1 MGLAKYFI
9 FNKKCYIQWD
19 ILSKKTE
26 YRRVTKIDWN
36 LPDRFCEDI
45 DDITCLNPHQ
55 PAPANS
61 LEPWQL
67 FFFKKDEFLVYKPA
81 SDTVEGGDGK
91 DGGIQKISEG
101 FPGLGG
107 PGAEGFDRDIDAAV
121 HFYNNSNTYVY
132 FFKGDS
138 YVIYDHLHKKVHTA
152 ATKIATLCP
161 KLTALGFDKDLDAVV
176 LWSTTVNAYDDLALF
191 KGGKYLY
198 LKRSSMTKMTLSHGP
213 AELVTD
219 WDGVEQVRAIVQV
232 GQEAHHNDSGKNT
245 GGYTGDKKHGPG
257 QGDCDCHDDPKPGPT
272 PTPTPPPPPPPAPT
286 PTPVPTPTPPPPAPA
301 PSPTPPPPAPA
312 PTPTPPAPAPAPSP
326 SPHDCDCN
334 GRCGDNDS
342 GKQCFQLPANT
353 QFGVTAFANT
363 TAHNQTVKLF
373 VDDKLV
379 DTFSGKGVKNTPM
392 LNASKSNA
400 GTYNSG
406 SGKVCIQV
414 DGDNKP
420 CKLRYVD
427 DILDRRPGVIMI
439 GAESGTDNDYND
451 SIVFLNWS
459 LQ

>member
-19 ILSKKTE
+19 IPSRKTE
-26 YRRVTKIDWN
+26 YRRVIKVDWN
-36 LPDRFCEDI
+36 LPDKFCEDI
-45 DDITCLNPHQ
+45 DDVFALNAHH
-55 PAPANS
+55 PAAANT
-61 LEPWQL
+61 LDPWQL
-67 FFFKKDEFLVYKPA
+67 YFFKKDEFVVYAPA
-81 SDTVEGGDGK
+81 TDTVEGADGPNA
-91 DGGIQKISEG
+91 GIRKISEG

-107 PGAEGFDRDIDAAV
+107 AGAEGFDADIDATV
-121 HFYNNSNTYVY
+121 HVYPDNSSSYVY
-132 FFKGDS
+132 FFKGDK
-138 YVIYDHLHKKVHTA
+138 YVIYDLVHKKVHTA

-161 KLTALGFDKDLDAVV
+161 KLTELGFDKDLDSAVM
-176 LWSTTVNAYDDLALF
+176 WSSKVNAYDIFALF
-191 KGGKYLY
+191 KGGQYVYLHKGTSLTKKTFASGPGE
-198 LKRSSMTKMTLSHGP
+198 LK
-213 AELVTD
+213 AD
-219 WDGVEQVRAIVQV
+219 WDGVEQVDAIVQV

-257 QGDCDCHDDPKPGPT
+257 PGDCDCHDDPKPGPNPDPDPDPDPD
-272 PTPTPPPPPPPAPT
+272 PTPDPDPN
-286 PTPVPTPTPPPPAPA
+286 
-301 PSPTPPPPAPA
+301 
-312 PTPTPPAPAPAPSP
+312 
-326 SPHDCDCN
+326 PHDCDCK

-342 GKQCFQLPANT
+342 GKQCFDLPANT
-353 QFGVTAFANT
+353 QFGITVFANT

-379 DTFSGKGVKNTPM
+379 DTFNGKGQNNTPM

-400 GTYNSG
+400 GVYSSG

-414 DGDNKP
+414 EADGKP